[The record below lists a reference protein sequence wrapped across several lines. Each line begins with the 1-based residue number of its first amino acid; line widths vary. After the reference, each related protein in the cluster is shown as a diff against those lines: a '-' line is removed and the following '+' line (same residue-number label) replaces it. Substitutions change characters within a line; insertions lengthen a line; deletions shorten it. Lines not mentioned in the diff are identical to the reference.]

1 MHKILVVDDE
11 KLLRQGLIHLT
22 NWTEHGYIVTGE
34 AANGIE
40 ALQFIKANRPDI
52 VITDIVMPVMGG
64 IELIKKLREEGDN
77 LPVIIVSSY
86 SEFQYVREALQLGA
100 VDYLLK
106 QEIDPPSLLRVL
118 DKARSKAE
126 RNGNHSRE
134 VPSAAAEYLE
144 QLFLS
149 LLTTELVDKK
159 VFFNNIS
166 SSGFVLHDENL
177 QLILLCPEQSTPWLD
192 IKTNYPA
199 ATLKKAILDCFQP
212 ELTPFIF
219 FSSERV
225 ITLLLNTSPADAH
238 KIEAACIQ
246 AINQIN
252 SPGNGVY
259 VAALSEIYSGI
270 EQTRNIYFKTL
281 PVAQFRFY
289 NHAQLLFKFTEY
301 EGKIAAPI
309 ADHKKLAASLEKLD
323 FAGLY
328 NYVADYIDSYLK
340 KGGYFE
346 PYELKK
352 MLVEVFNYLL
362 FSLSEIGF
370 EITEIKENRFQYIKM
385 IESAQS
391 MPQLLQ
397 DFKNIT
403 EMVGL
408 THKAG
413 VKKYSEL
420 ITGVMDYIKNNF
432 GENISLTTASSH
444 LHVNKNYLC
453 DLFKQ
458 QTGENFSDYL
468 IKIRLESAKQ
478 KLKTS
483 HLSVAVV
490 GEQVGYPN
498 SSYFIQLFKKHLGI
512 TPLEYRN
519 LYRK

>member
-1 MHKILVVDDE
+1 MYKILVVDDE

-40 ALQFIKANRPDI
+40 ALQFIGTNRPDI

-64 IELIKKLREEGDN
+64 IELIKKLREDGDN

-106 QEIDPPSLLRVL
+106 QEISPASLLRVIE
-118 DKARSKAE
+118 KARSKAAE
-126 RNGNHSRE
+126 NGSDSSKTPSRKE
-134 VPSAAAEYLE
+134 EHLE

-149 LLTTELVDKK
+149 LLTTESMDKK
-159 VFFNNIS
+159 IFFANIS
-166 SSGFVLHDENL
+166 AYGFVLRDENL
-177 QLILLCPEQSTPWLD
+177 QLILLCPEQAAPWKD
-192 IKTNYPA
+192 IKLNYPA
-199 ATLKKAILDCFQP
+199 ATLKKAVLGCFHP

-219 FSSERV
+219 FSSEKV
-225 ITLLLNTSPADAH
+225 ITLLLNTSPADVPR
-238 KIEAACIQ
+238 IEAACIQ
-246 AINQIN
+246 AINQLN
-252 SPGNGVY
+252 SLGNGAY
-259 VAALSEIYSGI
+259 VAALSETYSGI

-289 NHAQLLFKFTEY
+289 DHAQLLFKFTEY
-301 EGKIAAPI
+301 EGKIDVPI
-309 ADHKKLAASLEKLD
+309 VDYKQLAAWLEKSDFEGLYSSIAGYINFSLE
-323 FAGLY
+323 
-328 NYVADYIDSYLK
+328 NER
-340 KGGYFE
+340 YFE

-362 FSLSEIGF
+362 FYLSESGF
-370 EITEIKENRFQYIKM
+370 EMTDIKENRFQYIKM
-385 IESAQS
+385 IEDARS
-391 MPQLLQ
+391 MPELLK

-403 EMVGL
+403 DLVGIKH
-408 THKAG
+408 TTG
-413 VKKYSEL
+413 VKRYSEL
-420 ITGVMDYIKNNF
+420 ITGVIDYIKNNF
-432 GENISLTTASSH
+432 GKDISLTTASSY

-468 IKIRLESAKQ
+468 IHIRLEKAKEI
-478 KLKTS
+478 LKTS
-483 HLSVAVV
+483 HLSIAVV

-498 SSYFIQLFKKHLGI
+498 PSYFAQLFKKHLGI